1 MLAYVDFMSEHGSS
15 ATPADQPRLETLST
29 VVRQP
34 NQSRAWPSAVL
45 LDFHNTLAV
54 LRSMD
59 TWVDEARALVA
70 SGPVSQ
76 PMPLERIRDVW
87 SDAKSLFPTME
98 WDLDPAAHRHA
109 FVSTLSHDGAIST
122 EFAEA
127 LYEAMPNQWVLNDD
141 SADFIVRASGAG
153 IRLAIVSNIA
163 LDIRPALER
172 WGVASALDA
181 VILSYEVGYVKPDP
195 RIFQLAA
202 DALATDPTDCLM
214 IGDSAHHDAGG
225 AALGMQCLIA
235 RPDQMWRAFALA
247 SPS

>member
-1 MLAYVDFMSEHGSS
+1 MIDRGSEVTHSDRSAPVPASS
-15 ATPADQPRLETLST
+15 DMPPSERSTARPR
-29 VVRQP
+29 
-34 NQSRAWPSAVL
+34 AVL
-45 LDFHNTLAV
+45 LDFHNTLGV
-54 LRSMD
+54 LRSME
-59 TWVDEARALVA
+59 TWIDEARARNA
-70 SGPVSQ
+70 NGPGSQ
-76 PMPLERIRDVW
+76 PVPLERIRSVW
-87 SDAKSLFPTME
+87 RDAKTIFPTLD

-109 FVSTLSHDGAIST
+109 FVSTLSHDGAISID
-122 EFAEA
+122 FAES
-127 LYEAMPNQWVLNDD
+127 LYETMPNQWVMNHGA
-141 SADFIVRASGAG
+141 SDFIARASGAG
-153 IRLAIVSNIA
+153 VRLAIVSNIA

-202 DALATDPTDCLM
+202 DSLGTDPQECLT
-214 IGDSAHHDAGG
+214 IGDSPHDDVGG